1 MKNCWNKLLV
11 FSFFLIAV
19 SCNIKKE
26 LIINDFSKINVDE
39 LITKVN
45 SNTTEY
51 KWINIR
57 GKLKVNNQ
65 DSGVPLGFSLK
76 MAKDSLIWISIT
88 APIIGEV
95 NRVMISRDS
104 IF

>member
-1 MKNCWNKLLV
+1 M
-11 FSFFLIAV
+11 

-26 LIINDFSKINVDE
+26 LTINDFSKINVDD

-45 SNTTEY
+45 STTTEY

-57 GKLKVNNQ
+57 GKLKINNQ

-76 MAKDSLIWISIT
+76 MAKDSLSK
-88 APIIGEV
+88 PS
-95 NRVMISRDS
+95 N
-104 IF
+104 